1 MANTK
6 QYTWS
11 DVKINLL
18 GRTLIGVQGVSYK
31 TSVEKEPVYGRGN
44 KPLSLQS
51 GNASFEGELML
62 LQSEL
67 EELRAAIK
75 TINPTYKITDISF
88 DLVVSYGDGLT
99 AVTDIVLGC
108 EITEYEKGMEQNDK
122 FMEITLPFVAL
133 DVQEGV

>member
-6 QYTWS
+6 QFAWS

-31 TSVEKEPVYGRGN
+31 ASVEVEPVFGRGN
-44 KPLSLQS
+44 KPLSMQS
-51 GNASFEGELML
+51 GNYTFEGEIML

-67 EELRAAIK
+67 EALRAAVK
-75 TINPTYKITDISF
+75 AINPLYKITDISF
-88 DLVVSYGDGLT
+88 DLVVAYGDGLN

-108 EITEYEKGMEQNDK
+108 QITEYEKGMEQNDK

-133 DVQEGV
+133 DIQEGV

>member
-6 QYTWS
+6 EYAWS

-18 GRTLIGVQGVSYK
+18 GRTVIGVQGVSYK
-31 TSVEKEPVYGRGN
+31 TSVEKEPLFGRGN
-44 KPLSLQS
+44 KPLRLQS
-51 GNASFEGELML
+51 GNYTFEGEIML

-67 EELRAAIK
+67 EALRTAVK
-75 TINPTYKITDISF
+75 TINPLYKITDISF

-122 FMEITLPFVAL
+122 FMKITLPFMAL